1 MTEFL
6 NIFNGI
12 WVNGL
17 WGVSITEIIVA
28 ISILLL
34 SFLAR
39 IFFIR
44 RALAYLAKLT
54 ENTESSIDD
63 VVLKSLER
71 PLGYVPIVIG
81 LYVLTVYLPITG
93 DFGEFGSN
101 LVEALV
107 AFTIFSALMNTVSP
121 IFGILSSS
129 TWLTASMSM
138 WLERAVR
145 MILGIICLAIILD
158 IFAKISKIMARQI
171 IPNIILTARSSHI
184 DIDAVSH
191 VLLDKIPKIGLTVFI
206 KALNI
211 VKATKASTKFEPN
224 SPKSPVMG
232 R

>member
-12 WVNGL
+12 WANGL

-44 RALAYLAKLT
+44 RALAWLAKLT

-107 AFTIFSALMNTVSP
+107 AFTIFSALMNTVTP
-121 IFGILSSS
+121 IFGVLSST

-158 IFAKISKIMARQI
+158 IFCLLYTSPSPRDLSTSRM
-171 IPNIILTARSSHI
+171 PSS
-184 DIDAVSH
+184 A
-191 VLLDKIPKIGLTVFI
+191 
-206 KALNI
+206 
-211 VKATKASTKFEPN
+211 
-224 SPKSPVMG
+224 
-232 R
+232 